1 MGVVMVM
8 HFKEIF
14 SVSLVLFSVI
24 DILGSLPVV
33 IEIRK
38 RAGGLQSAKTTI
50 AAGSVM
56 VLFLFGGEMVLHSF
70 GTDVSSFALA
80 GALVIFAIGVEM
92 ILGVRLFRDDSEAG
106 KEAVS
111 FVPLVFPMIAGA
123 GTLTTILTLK
133 AEYAYPSILIG
144 IVINLAVVFGV
155 LKFCGWFEKRL
166 GEKGLIV
173 VRKIFGIILLSIAV
187 KIFKANLMV

>member
-1 MGVVMVM
+1 MVM

-14 SVSLVLFSVI
+14 SVSLVLYSVI

-38 RAGGLQSAKTTI
+38 RAGGLESVKTTC
-50 AAGSVM
+50 AAGSLM
-56 VLFLFGGEMVLHSF
+56 LLFLFGGELVLHLF

-80 GALVIFAIGVEM
+80 GAMVIFAIGVEM
-92 ILGVRLFRDDSEAG
+92 ILGVRLFRDDAEAG
-106 KEAVS
+106 PGAAS
-111 FVPLVFPMIAGA
+111 FVPLAFPMIAGA

-133 AEYAYPSILIG
+133 AQYTYPSILVG
-144 IVINLAVVFGV
+144 IVLNLVVIFGV
-155 LKFCGWFEKRL
+155 LKFCGWFEDRL
-166 GEKGLIV
+166 GAKGLAV
-173 VRKIFGIILLSIAV
+173 VRKVFGIILLSIAV